1 MCTWPKGGY
10 FLLNDYLNKNKFP
23 IKEYFSKGL
32 LVSRARKNVLF
43 KTFLIEHNVA
53 NELKYKQYRN
63 CFNRCLKT
71 AKRLFYEE
79 KIDKSNCS
87 KTAWKYL
94 YDVLGKTKGKKSK
107 IDEINIENTVS
118 SDPEQI
124 ANSFNSFFA
133 SVAQTTIAKIPSTKC
148 KHSDFPSKEVTS
160 QFAFKP
166 VDSGVVSQVLR
177 KLEPKISCDINGFS
191 PKLLKESSDMIL
203 KPLTH
208 LINLSLTQG
217 TFPCELNIS
226 RTCPIF
232 KNGCRKDVSNYHPIS
247 CLLVLSKVFEKV
259 VFNQLYDYLLLNNIL
274 TPNQFGFQPGKS
286 STIHPIIHILNYIA
300 EAFNQNKL
308 VVACFLDL
316 SKAFDLINHRI
327 LLEKLKKISLNDI
340 SIKWFSSYLSN
351 RKMFSCVNGT
361 LSSSFK
367 ILERSVP
374 QGSILGPLLFLI
386 FVNDMPL
393 SNNLDSYLFADNTT
407 ALTSGDNIHE
417 IGTFVNSELHKLG
430 LWLRSNEL
438 CINTSKTKIM
448 VFSKNKNIGEFPL
461 VFNYNDID
469 YHDGES
475 FQPLERITSNSPTP
489 AIKMLGVY
497 LDETLNPLTTI
508 ARK

>member
-1 MCTWPKGGY
+1 MACQKTLKN
-10 FLLNDYLNKNKFP
+10 FLYNSYA
-23 IKEYFSKGL
+23 L
-32 LVSRARKNVLF
+32 LHVL
-43 KTFLIEHNVA
+43 L
-53 NELKYKQYRN
+53 
-63 CFNRCLKT
+63 
-71 AKRLFYEE
+71 
-79 KIDKSNCS
+79 CS
-87 KTAWKYL
+87 
-94 YDVLGKTKGKKSK
+94 
-107 IDEINIENTVS
+107 
-118 SDPEQI
+118 
-124 ANSFNSFFA
+124 
-133 SVAQTTIAKIPSTKC
+133 
-148 KHSDFPSKEVTS
+148 
-160 QFAFKP
+160 
-166 VDSGVVSQVLR
+166 
-177 KLEPKISCDINGFS
+177 
-191 PKLLKESSDMIL
+191 
-203 KPLTH
+203 
-208 LINLSLTQG
+208 
-217 TFPCELNIS
+217 
-226 RTCPIF
+226 CPIF
-232 KNGCRKDVSNYHPIS
+232 KNGCRKDVSNYRPIS
-247 CLLVLSKVFEKV
+247 CLPVLSKVFEKV

-286 STIHPIIHILNYIA
+286 TLHPIIHILNYIA

-327 LLEKLKKISLNDI
+327 LIEKLKKIGLNDI

-393 SNNLDSYLFADNTT
+393 SNNLDSYLFADDTT
-407 ALTSGDNIHE
+407 ALASGDNIHE
-417 IGTFVNSELHKLG
+417 IGPFVNSELHKLG

-448 VFSKNKNIGEFPL
+448 VFSKNKNIGEFPF

-469 YHDGES
+469 NHDGES

-497 LDETLNPLTTI
+497 LDETLSFDYHCKKVISKINSAMFYLSSVKNILSTNALIKLYYALVHPHILYCLPAYSFTSLKNRKLLANKQKQCIRIIMKSKYNAHSEPLFYKSQILPLEDLIFQQKLLLMHSLVNGYSAVSFPQFISNQIANVHRYTFRNDNDFHVPRTTQSLVQKMPLI
-508 ARK
+508 DFPSSWNSLDPSLKDISSKYSFKKTLKQELLDKYSNFRCTRSICISCIDI